1 MAKKKTF
8 SEATINTVRRLVPI
22 DDAMFQKMCEDR
34 ATCQEIIST
43 ILNEQVKVISVVPQ
57 SSIGNLQGRAV
68 RLDALCELSDGT
80 YVNVE
85 VQKPDNDDHEGR
97 VWYNASVITSDKT
110 PKRVKFKNVK
120 RVIAIYISQFDIF
133 GDGYPIYHIDR
144 VVRET
149 QKVRKG
155 KLTEIYV
162 NAAVKKRDT
171 ELNRN
176 VSDLMDLFT
185 DRDTFNYDKFP
196 SFSNRKN
203 VFTNTEKGELEMC
216 EKVDQL
222 VKQTRLTDLFVY
234 TERGLMTLKNAAV
247 AAELTPKEFRTQ
259 MQMNGY
265 TVPQKT
271 RKSPSSSVE

>member
-8 SEATINTVRRLVPI
+8 SEATISTVRRLVPI
-22 DDAMFQKMCEDR
+22 DDAMFQKMCEDE
-34 ATCQEIIST
+34 ATCQEIITT
-43 ILNEQVKVISVVPQ
+43 ILDEPVKVISVVPQ
-57 SSIGNLQGRAV
+57 NSIGNLQGRAV

-97 VWYNASVITSDKT
+97 AWYNASVITSDKT
-110 PKRVKFKNVK
+110 PKGVKFEDVK
-120 RVIAIYISQFDIF
+120 RVIVIYISQFDIF

-149 QKVRKG
+149 KEVRVG
-155 KLTEIYV
+155 KFTEIYV

-176 VSDLMDLFT
+176 VSDLMTLFT
-185 DRDTFNYDKFP
+185 DRDTFDYEKFP
-196 SFSNRKN
+196 IFSNRKK
-203 VFTNTEKGELEMC
+203 VFTNTEKGEFEMC

-222 VKQTRLTDLFVY
+222 VKQTRLTDLFIY
-234 TERGLMTLKNAAV
+234 TERGLMTVKNAAV
-247 AAELTPKEFRTQ
+247 AAELTPKEFRSQ

-265 TVPQKT
+265 KVPQRT
-271 RKSPSSSVE
+271 RKPTPTSAK